1 MSKSLLIQLLLVAI
15 LLGFMLL
22 GVLPPVLFDRL
33 LLIYSLFAPSNA
45 VVVPVVYVIVV
56 QAPPSA
62 PNF

>member
-1 MSKSLLIQLLLVAI
+1 
-15 LLGFMLL
+15 MLL